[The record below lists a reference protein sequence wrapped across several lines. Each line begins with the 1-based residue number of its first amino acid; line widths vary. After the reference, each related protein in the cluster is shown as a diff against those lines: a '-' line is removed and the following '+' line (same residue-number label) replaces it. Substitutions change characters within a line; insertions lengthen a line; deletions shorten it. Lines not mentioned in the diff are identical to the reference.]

1 MEKRKRSVSLS
12 FVLLRFACIMLG
24 LLLFCAIL
32 WLAIMHL
39 LQTTGFIYHGSL
51 PNQQAE
57 AMLLDHPETFTTP
70 GEDFLS
76 DYALFGA
83 DGTLLETNTDPKEAA
98 RLSEFLT
105 KEPEDPHIIR
115 YTYTDQSTILI
126 HWVYQRDFTDPQLRK
141 FLPPFEVFWWITLL
155 LAFIFVLLLNI
166 LWLRRS
172 LTSKLK
178 LFRDIS
184 KKITS
189 QELDFAIFPAG
200 IREFDDALTAM
211 DEMRCAL
218 YDSLTEQWRTQ
229 QQREAEIS
237 ALAHDLKTP
246 LTLIGGN
253 AELLLCENLL
263 EKQTRMLHTILENT
277 LRARRYLSG
286 LLDASSSTTEPR
298 SPFDLS
304 ALLPDLA
311 RSMHPFAETK
321 HISLHVENHLT
332 GFYPLQKDHFFRALS
347 NIVQNAMEHTPTGK
361 QVSLIGRT
369 SDTGW
374 ELLIYDEGM
383 GFSPAALRHATE
395 RLWRD
400 DPARQADGHNGIGLW
415 FAAEVIRSHGGTLT
429 LENRPRGGVVK
440 ILLNKSF

>member
-24 LLLFCAIL
+24 LMLFCVVL
-32 WLAIMHL
+32 WLAMMQL

-51 PNQQAE
+51 PNQQVE
-57 AMLLDHPETFTTP
+57 ELLLNQPETFTAP

-76 DYALFGA
+76 DYALFDANGN
-83 DGTLLETNTDPKEAA
+83 LLETNADSEEVTY
-98 RLSEFLT
+98 LSKFLT
-105 KEPEDPHIIR
+105 KDYTDQHITR

-141 FLPPFEVFWWITLL
+141 FLPPFEVLWWITLL
-155 LAFIFVLLLNI
+155 LAFIFILLLNI

-178 LFRDIS
+178 LFCDIS
-184 KKITS
+184 NKIAS

-211 DEMRCAL
+211 DKMRQAL
-218 YDSLTEQWRTQ
+218 YDSLTEQWCAQ

-253 AELLLCENLL
+253 TELLLCEDFPQ
-263 EKQTRMLHTILENT
+263 KQARMLHTILQNT
-277 LRARRYLSG
+277 TRARQYLSG
-286 LLDASSSTTEPR
+286 LLDASSGTKEPLI
-298 SPFDLS
+298 PFDLS
-304 ALLPDLA
+304 VLLPDLA
-311 RSMHPFAETK
+311 RSMQSFAETK
-321 HISLHVENHLT
+321 HISLYVENYLN

-347 NIVQNAMEHTPTGK
+347 NVIQNALEHTPSGK

-374 ELLIYDEGM
+374 ELLICDEGD
-383 GFSPAALRHATE
+383 GFSPAALHHATE

-400 DPARQADGHNGIGLW
+400 DQARRSDGHNGIGLW
-415 FAAEVIRSHGGTLT
+415 FATGVIRSHGGTLT
-429 LENRPRGGVVK
+429 LENHPQGGVVR
-440 ILLNKSF
+440 ILLNK